1 MTEPAR
7 VFVDANVFLR
17 FFTADDRGQAARAE
31 HLFRRAAAGELALV
45 TGPPVLF
52 ELVWTL
58 RSAYKQSKI
67 QVLTALKAVLA
78 LSGLE
83 LSDRTIVEEAVR
95 LASASGQE
103 FADAYIAA
111 SVSATGTDE
120 LATFN
125 RAHFDRLGT
134 PLYRL

>member
-1 MTEPAR
+1 VTDPAR

-17 FFTADDRGQAARAE
+17 FFTADDEGQAARAE
-31 HLFRRAAAGELALV
+31 HVFRRAAAGDLALV

-78 LSGLE
+78 LRGLE
-83 LSDRTIVEEAVR
+83 LSDRALVEEAVR

-111 SVSATGTDE
+111 SVAAAGGGA

-125 RAHFDRLGT
+125 RRHFDRLGT
-134 PLYRL
+134 PLYHL

>member
-1 MTEPAR
+1 VTDPAR

-17 FFTADDRGQAARAE
+17 FFTADDMGQAARAE
-31 HLFRRAAAGELALV
+31 HVFRRAAAGELALV

-78 LSGLE
+78 ISGLE